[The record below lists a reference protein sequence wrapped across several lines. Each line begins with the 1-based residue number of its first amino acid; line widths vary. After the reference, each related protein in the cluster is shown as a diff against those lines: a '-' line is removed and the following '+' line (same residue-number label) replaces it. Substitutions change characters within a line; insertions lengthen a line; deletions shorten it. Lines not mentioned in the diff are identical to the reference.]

1 LTNVPASCTEI
12 DITAVMSKF
21 GKIDNCYIP
30 QMENTRSSKIA
41 IVRYKF
47 KEEASRAVEE
57 REVNIE
63 FSMVSIERAIQ
74 RQRTDKP
81 RDRDG
86 GNFGGGNFSSGKD
99 AFDQLKR
106 RN

>member
-1 LTNVPASCTEI
+1 MTNVPASCTEI

-63 FSMVSIERAIQ
+63 FSMVSKVHRCNSLSLPKSDTTRALC
-74 RQRTDKP
+74 
-81 RDRDG
+81 
-86 GNFGGGNFSSGKD
+86 SYLCMLW
-99 AFDQLKR
+99 A
-106 RN
+106 